1 MCGIAG
7 LINFDN
13 SCIDSIKNSLYHRG
27 PDAQTH
33 FQHNNLHLI
42 HTRLSIQ
49 DIKNGDQP
57 YRIGQYIIVFNGEIY
72 NHLELRK
79 HIKKHTF
86 KTLCDTETLL
96 ALFI

>member
-7 LINFDN
+7 LINFD
-13 SCIDSIKNSLYHRG
+13 SSYIESIKKSLFHRG

-33 FQHNNLHLI
+33 FNHKNLSLI

-57 YRIGQYIIVFNGEIY
+57 YRIGKYIIVFNGEIY
-72 NHLELRK
+72 NHFELRS
-79 HIKKHTF
+79 HIKKHQF
-86 KTLCDTETLL
+86 KTLGYRGWQKSC
-96 ALFI
+96 